1 MDFKK
6 SAGVFEL
13 VVVVDSMVVV
23 VVVVE
28 WSKSERRIQ
37 E

>member
-13 VVVVDSMVVV
+13 VVVDSMVVV

-37 E
+37 

>member
-13 VVVVDSMVVV
+13 VVVDSMVVVV